1 MRDDSI
7 QYAIDERRVRHLFAQ
22 DPIAF
27 LTHWFAIAMLV
38 TICSREVPNVR
49 LFVVWL
55 VFCGVVSAAQ
65 ITPWIWHE
73 HRADTLAPR
82 SWIVLHTM
90 CWASLYG
97 AQGLSIWL
105 VLDSRGAGS
114 ALLSAVTSAVLA
126 LAIGISIRFEIAN
139 LSMSIALL
147 VPGVVLYFRSGTL
160 DRQVVALVFAFVLVT
175 INVYGF
181 NYRKLFR
188 RIVRAQVDQ
197 RGLAESLDLQKDVA
211 EDAMTART
219 RFFELSSR
227 ELRQPLH
234 SIGVLA
240 GSLND
245 MTVTPAQ
252 RAQVAGRMMEKVD
265 ELNRFFDQL
274 LDFARI
280 ESGLTPVKRMH
291 FPLSE
296 LLDRIG
302 ERYWPQAAE
311 KGLALRIA
319 PTSEVVYED
328 PVLLE
333 HVLGNLVSN
342 AVRFTESGAIWI
354 GFRRAGQR
362 AGGYIEVRDSGIGI
376 GPGEQQRLCGTV
388 YPLANHQRDQGAGR
402 GLGLAAV
409 KMLAG
414 LLGSELKMR
423 SAPGRGSTFRLQVR
437 AGDAR
442 QARTH
447 LNDVVIVESPA
458 ARRQILCIGEE
469 RVIAEK
475 LANRL
480 GWVVQGANDESH
492 ARLLIEQGFSPDA
505 VLCDCQPANLH
516 TSAEALVAIR
526 NALVRHGKACSL
538 MLLMTGD
545 IASTE
550 LEALALKGISV
561 LQKTV
566 SPARLLRTLAVLWQQ
581 CDRVDEAADE
591 RCTGATDRRPGLDTM

>member
-1 MRDDSI
+1 
-7 QYAIDERRVRHLFAQ
+7 L
-22 DPIAF
+22 
-27 LTHWFAIAMLV
+27 
-38 TICSREVPNVR
+38 N
-49 LFVVWL
+49 
-55 VFCGVVSAAQ
+55 GVLPV
-65 ITPWIWHE
+65 
-73 HRADTLAPR
+73 
-82 SWIVLHTM
+82 
-90 CWASLYG
+90 
-97 AQGLSIWL
+97 
-105 VLDSRGAGS
+105 
-114 ALLSAVTSAVLA
+114 VLA
-126 LAIGISIRFEIAN
+126 LAIGISSRFEIAN
-139 LSMSIALL
+139 VSMSIALL

-160 DRQVVALVFAFVLVT
+160 DRQVVALVFAFVFVT
-175 INVYGF
+175 LNVYGL

-197 RGLAESLDLQKDVA
+197 RKLAESLDAQKDVA
-211 EDAMTART
+211 EDATTAKT
-219 RFFELSSR
+219 RFFESASR

-265 ELNRFFDQL
+265 TLNRFFNQL

-280 ESGLTPVKRMH
+280 ECGVTPVTRMH
-291 FPLSE
+291 FRLAE

-302 ERYWPQAAE
+302 ERYRPQAAE

-319 PTSEVVYED
+319 PTPEVVYED

-362 AGGYIEVRDSGIGI
+362 CGGYIEVRDSGIGI
-376 GPGEQQRLCGTV
+376 APGEQQRLCGTV
-388 YPLANHQRDQGAGR
+388 YPLANPQRDEGAGR
-402 GLGLAAV
+402 GLGLATV
-409 KMLAG
+409 KRLAG

-423 SAPGRGSTFRLQVR
+423 SAPGRGSTFRFQVR

-447 LNDVVIVESPA
+447 LNDVVMVESSA
-458 ARRQILCIGEE
+458 VRRQILCIGNEA
-469 RVIAEK
+469 VIPEK
-475 LANRL
+475 LASQL
-480 GWVVQGANDESH
+480 GWVVQGANDEAH
-492 ARLLIEQGFSPDA
+492 ARRLIEQGFSPDA

-516 TSAEALVAIR
+516 TGAEALVAIR
-526 NALVRHGKACSL
+526 DALVRHGKACSL

-545 IASTE
+545 IASPE
-550 LEALALKGISV
+550 LEALALKGVSV

-566 SPARLLRTLAVLWQQ
+566 SPARLLRTLAVLWQR
-581 CDRVDEAADE
+581 CDRVDEAAHV
-591 RCTGATDRRPGLDTM
+591 RCADLESQSHEGAQG